1 MLGFNAFSE
10 QAISDISLPVITG
23 VLYAVDSNDTAALA
37 GGVLVAGSINTTD
50 GNDYALL
57 SGENRIDGVIDI
69 TDSPDTDA
77 FIGAVAVNGV
87 LSATDSNDS
96 ATLFG
101 EVEVAGILDTT
112 DQNDTAALTGGVEV
126 GGIIDTTDE
135 NDVALLI
142 GELGPEPSP
151 TGVDTHDGFTPEEIR
166 RARRIDAKIR
176 AKQLALYKAQQ
187 EAKARRKQQ
196 IRDLVDPQPIAKS
209 KRNKL
214 QSIQEVKADIP
225 SVDTKELEQSIAYL
239 ENQRSKL
246 LRSVELRKQQAY
258 IQAQLAILEAQRQA
272 ELDDEESLL
281 MLL

>member
-23 VLYAVDSNDTAALA
+23 VLYAVDSNDTASLT
-37 GGVLVAGSINTTD
+37 GEVLVEGAINTTD
-50 GNDYALL
+50 GNDFALL
-57 SGENRIDGVIDI
+57 SGENRVDGVIDT
-69 TDSPDTDA
+69 TDSPDTDSLV
-77 FIGAVAVNGV
+77 GAVAVAGTINT
-87 LSATDSNDS
+87 TDS
-96 ATLFG
+96 
-101 EVEVAGILDTT
+101 
-112 DQNDTAALTGGVEV
+112 NDTAALAGEV
-126 GGIIDTTDE
+126 GVDGVIDVTDE

-151 TGVDTHDGFTPEEIR
+151 TNVDTHDGFTPEEIR
-166 RARRIDAKIR
+166 RARKLDAKIR

-187 EAKARRKQQ
+187 EAKQRRKQQ
-196 IRDLVDPQPIAKS
+196 IRDLVDPQPVAKV
-209 KRNKL
+209 KKNKL
-214 QSIQEVKADIP
+214 QSTQEVKADKP
-225 SVDTKELEQSIAYL
+225 SVDTTELKQSIAYL

-246 LRSVELRKQQAY
+246 MRAVDLRRQQAN